1 MPTPRYPPAGLRA
14 AHPSLGNK
22 APHKRRA
29 SGQPTADV
37 SLADPV
43 PIEEF
48 PPPAWRTVLNSRA
61 DLGYPD
67 FYPSRPGFGQPEDE
81 MSDTFVKSGFSLKP
95 AVNVTA
101 ESFSMHGPVYQQLQ
115 TGGLERL
122 MELGREIIA
131 QRNAAMPSF
140 QERAFRIP
148 VRVTYNDTKRSQ
160 FIADLAN
167 PAIPV
172 TRLMR
177 NPVPHG
183 FKGVELLETMFH
195 PPQPGMRPGTVSAA
209 GKPPPE
215 PIPIDRALW
224 FIRILGANEIS
235 AHRGR
240 AQPVSSVQA
249 PSPAAAT
256 PSSTATSAP
265 VPLPL
270 NSNDWYTA
278 EFTTAFTAWL
288 RMQLAQLVL
297 PTKPKAGGGGGTLPP
312 PKTPTGVLGD
322 EKSRTRWLA
331 KWQYSNTL
339 LKQLNRKRLISQRQ
353 LVGWLADFLGQA
365 NLAQVGFVAQLI
377 HENLNDVAE
386 SSSISR
392 HCVRSACVKLKE
404 IRGSPAKETMT
415 KVDEQLTTII
425 RVLYETDPEV
435 MLSPTTWV
443 RFSPLVGSI
452 VDSVTPLWADL
463 ERRNN
468 ALMFKPI
475 VVDPGA
481 SPRRQQM
488 AEIHMLDSICAET
501 DMSALCKAYFSG
513 PCAPTSPKID
523 VSKLEEKVF
532 ILVNWAMGLYHM
544 GVHRPYAVYTMLK
557 KWQQW
562 HEEIRPNDHFDF
574 FPILYK
580 WLDTSVPARKA
591 ENVLP
596 IGISFGELTRQG
608 LFSYGRYLNTLISH
622 GHSARFSKGK
632 GPPSHHLE
640 LLRVMPIFV
649 EAPDLLEQ
657 RRLVLSGDGENRE
670 REQAEEDHQLET
682 FRQEMKEYVPEVF
695 GLRRY
700 GKSAFIRESIDYQ
713 IPMAAGIT
721 RFEFVHSR
729 FWLFAAAVHHFKRQ
743 GSQPPMDASTY
754 ARVMN
759 VFMQCRGYS
768 TLADF
773 LVKGITGTEDPE
785 ILLIILDS
793 IKRDA
798 DVWTSIDRWNQIT
811 AALVARF
818 RAMQRRGEF
827 CAPLVAVLQ
836 MLVQHHRLVDP
847 HAEAEVL
854 KARERHRRVSPEAPS
869 IAVDMDQSMEGLRQV
884 ITAGNTEKAVGLA
897 PKMFTRHG
905 KFDLWSTTW
914 WQNVIQAVQAGEAG
928 KPNAVNAAVAHITEV
943 IDQAGDGSLR
953 PVFVTWVASLTPST
967 RVDLFGRRSVPPVVR
982 MLLVLIVRRLLGS
995 HTLLEQVLFPE
1006 LKHAASLVSASHPR
1020 LSSKRTYAVEWAVT
1034 LAQQLLLCTPH
1045 KSLPPASLREAYV
1058 VQTARAA
1065 AFHASN
1071 VPNLI
1076 QHLPVLVVLER
1087 SKLVPEKTRNQI
1099 GVIFRGLAELPQFKT
1114 AAFRN
1119 LDVLKDAFL
1128 SNDWIKRSNDS
1139 SLETGMVEGLKLM
1152 MSDKRSK
1159 SSESLPTLEGGGKY
1173 SAWRYTRIVL
1183 EMRVEFKRL
1192 TMRIANNEEPHE
1204 ARKQLSQIVKQSL
1217 DREATPDDTDLL
1229 VEAFRGADSVVA
1241 QEILAV
1247 GLERLGDLLRRLLGA
1262 EDQHQVEQTSSG
1274 IDLVLRVISSIGRQD
1289 RLEAAAAAA
1298 RDRLFNLLADAFQ
1311 SLERHVSNEDDVH
1324 MLPGATPPE
1333 PGTILKA
1340 VLNLLR
1346 FVLSIP
1352 STEIHIP
1359 SSPKP
1364 DFGALVVAFLH
1375 LAVALCSRSQG
1386 YTNMESMRDLL
1397 IFLVDSVPAN
1407 SQAAVYHAR
1416 VFEAST
1422 PAVQDLLARSPSF
1435 ASALPRPKTDYR
1447 AMSMCSSSGLVDSD
1461 MGMALEDRPW
1471 EMVEQMV
1478 DQPILK
1484 HCDMFLTSKA
1494 LKDTS
1499 SIPIA
1504 LFKPQLVRDE
1514 VPDAAREGEHP
1525 WEYASSERN
1534 LGNGF
1539 GGEPI
1544 AARQAATILYA
1555 RKDGNVG
1562 DQPTLVM
1569 PPTPAKVKRLNP
1581 RNSTPVK
1588 GAGTN
1593 NDPISI
1599 ESDESEEE
1607 EEEPRP
1613 ASKRPRTGSKT
1624 STGSTRQVT
1633 GGKAPRKAAPAR
1645 KAPAKNVRSTSGKEV
1660 KGRRKSGQEQ

>member
-1 MPTPRYPPAGLRA
+1 MPTPRYAQAGVRA
-14 AHPSLGNK
+14 AHPSHGTK

-29 SGQPTADV
+29 SGQPASDV
-37 SLADPV
+37 PLADPV
-43 PIEEF
+43 PIEDF

-67 FYPSRPGFGQPEDE
+67 FYPSRPGFSQPEDE
-81 MSDTFVKSGFSLKP
+81 MTDAFVKSGFSLKP

-131 QRNAAMPSF
+131 QRNATMPSF

-167 PAIPV
+167 PAIPL

-195 PPQPGMRPGTVSAA
+195 PPQPGMRPGAVSAA
-209 GKPPPE
+209 GKPLPE

-224 FIRILGANEIS
+224 FIRVLGANEIS

-240 AQPVSSVQA
+240 AQPASSMQV
-249 PSPAAAT
+249 PSPAAVT

-265 VPLPL
+265 APLPL

-297 PTKPKAGGGGGTLPP
+297 PTKPKSGAGVLPP

-322 EKSRTRWLA
+322 EKSRARWLA
-331 KWQYSNTL
+331 KWQYTNNL
-339 LKQLNRKRLISQRQ
+339 LKQLYRKRLVSPRQ
-353 LVGWLADFLGQA
+353 LVGWLSDFLGQA
-365 NLAQVGFVAQLI
+365 NLAQIGFVAKLI
-377 HENLNDVAE
+377 HENLVDVAE
-386 SSSISR
+386 NPSISR
-392 HCVRSACVKLKE
+392 HCVRSACVKIKE
-404 IRGSPAKETMT
+404 IRASPAKDTMT
-415 KVDEQLTTII
+415 KVDEQLTAIV
-425 RVLYETDPEV
+425 RVLYQSDPEV

-443 RFSPLVGSI
+443 RFSLLVGTI
-452 VDSVTPLWADL
+452 VDSTTPVWTDL
-463 ERRNN
+463 ERRNT
-468 ALMFKPI
+468 ALMFMPI
-475 VVDPGA
+475 VVDPGP

-523 VSKLEEKVF
+523 VAKLEEKVF
-532 ILVNWAMGLYHM
+532 ILVNWAMGLYQM
-544 GVHRPYAVYTMLK
+544 GVHRPYAVYTILK

-562 HEEIRPNDHFDF
+562 QEEIRPNDHFDF
-574 FPILYK
+574 FPILYQ
-580 WLDTSVPARKA
+580 WLDTSIPARKA

-608 LFSYGRYLNTLISH
+608 LFSYGRYLNRLISH
-622 GHSARFSKGK
+622 GHSSRFANGK
-632 GPPSHHLE
+632 GPISHHIE

-657 RRLVLSGDGENRE
+657 RRLVLSGDGENRD
-670 REQAEEDHQLET
+670 REQAEEDNQLET

-700 GKSAFIRESIDYQ
+700 GKSAFIRESIDYA
-713 IPMAAGIT
+713 IPMAAGVT

-729 FWLFAAAVHHFKRQ
+729 FWLYAAAVHHFKRQ
-743 GSQPPMDASTY
+743 GSQPPMDGSTY

-773 LVKGITGTEDPE
+773 LVKGITATEDPE

-811 AALVARF
+811 SALVARF
-818 RAMQRRGEF
+818 RAMQRRGGF

-847 HAEAEVL
+847 SAEAEVL
-854 KARERHRRVSPEAPS
+854 NARERHRRASPETPA
-869 IAVDMDQSMEGLRQV
+869 IAVDIDQSMEGLRQV
-884 ITAGNTEKAVGLA
+884 ITTGSVDKAITLA
-897 PKMFTRHG
+897 SKMFARHG
-905 KFDLWSTTW
+905 KFDLWSATW
-914 WQNVIQAVQAGEAG
+914 WQSVIQAVQAGEAG
-928 KPNAVNAAVAHITEV
+928 KPNAVNAAVAHISEV
-943 IDQAGDGSLR
+943 IDLAGDGS
-953 PVFVTWVASLTPST
+953 FAPS
-967 RVDLFGRRSVPPVVR
+967 VLR
-982 MLLVLIVRRLLGS
+982 MLLMLIVKRILGS

-1006 LKHAASLVSASHPR
+1006 LKHAASLVSGPHPR
-1020 LSSKRTYAVEWAVT
+1020 LSRKRTYAVEWAVT

-1045 KSLPPASLREAYV
+1045 RSLPPVSLREAYV

-1071 VPNLI
+1071 VANLI
-1076 QHLPVLVVLER
+1076 QHLPVFVVLER

-1159 SSESLPTLEGGGKY
+1159 GSEGLPTLEGGGKY

-1217 DREATPDDTDLL
+1217 DREATPDDMDLL

-1241 QEILAV
+1241 QEILGV
-1247 GLERLGDLLRRLLGA
+1247 GLERLGDLLQRLLAA
-1262 EDQHQVEQTSSG
+1262 EDQHHVEEAASAV
-1274 IDLVLRVISSIGRQD
+1274 DLVLRVISSIGRQEK
-1289 RLEAAAAAA
+1289 LEAAAAVA
-1298 RDRLFNLLADAFQ
+1298 RDRLFNLLTDAFQ

-1333 PGTILKA
+1333 PGEIIKV

-1352 STEIHIP
+1352 STEVHVP

-1364 DFGALVVAFLH
+1364 DFSSLVVAFLH
-1375 LAVALCSRSQG
+1375 LGVALCARSQG
-1386 YTNMESMRDLL
+1386 YTDMESMRDLL
-1397 IFLVDSVPAN
+1397 IFLVDSIPPN
-1407 SQAAVYHAR
+1407 SQAAVHHTL

-1435 ASALPRPKTDYR
+1435 AGALPPPKTDYR
-1447 AMSMCSSSGLVDSD
+1447 AMSLCGSSGLMDSD
-1461 MGMALEDRPW
+1461 MGIALDDRPW
-1471 EMVEQMV
+1471 EMIEQMV
-1478 DQPILK
+1478 DQTPLK
-1484 HCDMFLTSKA
+1484 HCDMFLTSKP

-1504 LFKPQLVRDE
+1504 LFKPQVTRDE

-1525 WEYASSERN
+1525 WNYASSERN

-1544 AARQAATILYA
+1544 AARQAATVLYA
-1555 RKDGNVG
+1555 RGDGNVG
-1562 DQPTLVM
+1562 DQPTLAM
-1569 PPTPAKVKRLNP
+1569 PPTPARVKRLNP
-1581 RNSTPVK
+1581 RNNTPVK

-1599 ESDESEEE
+1599 ESDESEGESVEE
-1607 EEEPRP
+1607 QRP

-1624 STGSTRQVT
+1624 STGATRQVT

-1645 KAPAKNVRSTSGKEV
+1645 KAPAKNVRSTSGKEA
-1660 KGRRKSGQEQ
+1660 KGRRKSGQD

>member
-1 MPTPRYPPAGLRA
+1 MPTPRYAQAGVRA
-14 AHPSLGNK
+14 AHPSHGTK

-29 SGQPTADV
+29 SGQPASDV
-37 SLADPV
+37 PLADPV
-43 PIEEF
+43 PIEDF

-67 FYPSRPGFGQPEDE
+67 FYPSRPGFSQPEDE
-81 MSDTFVKSGFSLKP
+81 MTDAFVKSGFSLKP

-131 QRNAAMPSF
+131 QRNATMPSF

-167 PAIPV
+167 PAIPL

-195 PPQPGMRPGTVSAA
+195 PPQPGMRPGAASAA

-224 FIRILGANEIS
+224 FIRVLGANEIS

-240 AQPVSSVQA
+240 AQPVSSMQA
-249 PSPAAAT
+249 PSPAAVT

-265 VPLPL
+265 APLPL

-288 RMQLAQLVL
+288 RMPLAQLVL
-297 PTKPKAGGGGGTLPP
+297 PTKPKPGAGILPP

-322 EKSRTRWLA
+322 EKSRARWLA
-331 KWQYSNTL
+331 KWQYTNNL
-339 LKQLNRKRLISQRQ
+339 LKQLYRKRLVSPRQ
-353 LVGWLADFLGQA
+353 LVGWLSDFLGQA
-365 NLAQVGFVAQLI
+365 NLAQIGFVTQLI
-377 HENLNDVAE
+377 HENLADVAE
-386 SSSISR
+386 SPSISR
-392 HCVRSACVKLKE
+392 HCVRSACVKIKE
-404 IRGSPAKETMT
+404 IRASPAKDTMT
-415 KVDEQLTTII
+415 KVDEQLTAIV
-425 RVLYETDPEV
+425 RVLYQSDPEV

-443 RFSPLVGSI
+443 RFSSLVGTI
-452 VDSVTPLWADL
+452 VDSTTPVWTDL
-463 ERRNN
+463 ERRNT

-523 VSKLEEKVF
+523 VAKLEEKVF
-532 ILVNWAMGLYHM
+532 ILVNWAMGLYQM
-544 GVHRPYAVYTMLK
+544 GVHRPYAVYTILK

-562 HEEIRPNDHFDF
+562 QEEIRPNDQFDF
-574 FPILYK
+574 FPILYQ
-580 WLDTSVPARKA
+580 WLDTSTPARKA

-608 LFSYGRYLNTLISH
+608 LFSYGRYLNRLISH
-622 GHSARFSKGK
+622 GHSSRFSNGK
-632 GPPSHHLE
+632 SPISHHIE

-657 RRLVLSGDGENRE
+657 RRLVLSGDGENRD
-670 REQAEEDHQLET
+670 REQAEEDLQLET

-700 GKSAFIRESIDYQ
+700 GKSAFIRESIDYA
-713 IPMAAGIT
+713 IPMAAGVT

-729 FWLFAAAVHHFKRQ
+729 FWLYAAAVHHFKRQ
-743 GSQPPMDASTY
+743 GSQPPMDGSTY

-773 LVKGITGTEDPE
+773 LVKGITATEDPE

-811 AALVARF
+811 SALVARF
-818 RAMQRRGEF
+818 RAMQRRGGF

-847 HAEAEVL
+847 SAEAEVL
-854 KARERHRRVSPEAPS
+854 KARERHRRASPETPS
-869 IAVDMDQSMEGLRQV
+869 IAVDMDQSMDGLRQV
-884 ITAGNTEKAVGLA
+884 ITAGSVDKAITLA
-897 PKMFTRHG
+897 SKMFARHG
-905 KFDLWSTTW
+905 KFDLWSATW
-914 WQNVIQAVQAGEAG
+914 WQSVIQAVHAGEAG
-928 KPNAVNAAVAHITEV
+928 KPNAVNAAVAHISEV
-943 IDQAGDGSLR
+943 IDLAGDGSLR
-953 PVFVTWVASLTPST
+953 PVFVTWVASLTPNA

-982 MLLVLIVRRLLGS
+982 MLIMLIVKRILGS

-1006 LKHAASLVSASHPR
+1006 LKHAASLVSGAPPR
-1020 LSSKRTYAVEWAVT
+1020 LSRKRTYAVEWAVT

-1071 VPNLI
+1071 VANLI

-1159 SSESLPTLEGGGKY
+1159 GSEGLPTLESGGKY

-1217 DREATPDDTDLL
+1217 DREATPDDMDLL

-1241 QEILAV
+1241 QEILGV
-1247 GLERLGDLLRRLLGA
+1247 GLERLGDLLRRLLAA
-1262 EDQHQVEQTSSG
+1262 EDQYHVEEAASAV
-1274 IDLVLRVISSIGRQD
+1274 DLVLRAISSIGRQEK
-1289 RLEAAAAAA
+1289 LEAAAAVA
-1298 RDRLFNLLADAFQ
+1298 RDRLFNLLTDAFQ

-1333 PGTILKA
+1333 PGEIIKV

-1352 STEIHIP
+1352 STEVHVP

-1364 DFGALVVAFLH
+1364 DFSSLVVALLH
-1375 LAVALCSRSQG
+1375 LGVALCARSQG
-1386 YTNMESMRDLL
+1386 YTDMEPMRDLL
-1397 IFLVDSVPAN
+1397 IFLVDSIPPN
-1407 SQAAVYHAR
+1407 SQAAVYHAL

-1435 ASALPRPKTDYR
+1435 AGALPPPKTDYR
-1447 AMSMCSSSGLVDSD
+1447 AMSLCGSSGLMDSD
-1461 MGMALEDRPW
+1461 MGIALDDRPW
-1471 EMVEQMV
+1471 EMIEQMV
-1478 DQPILK
+1478 DQTPLK
-1484 HCDMFLTSKA
+1484 HCDMFLASKP

-1504 LFKPQLVRDE
+1504 LFKPQVTRDE
-1514 VPDAAREGEHP
+1514 VHDAAREGEHP
-1525 WEYASSERN
+1525 WNYASSERN

-1544 AARQAATILYA
+1544 AARQAATVLYA
-1555 RKDGNVG
+1555 RRDGNIG
-1562 DQPTLVM
+1562 DQPTLAM

-1599 ESDESEEE
+1599 ESDESEGESVEE
-1607 EEEPRP
+1607 QRP

-1645 KAPAKNVRSTSGKEV
+1645 KAPAKNVRSTSGKET
-1660 KGRRKSGQEQ
+1660 KGRRKSGQD